1 MCPHNQLLWTVA
13 KQNWRFDKT
22 SIATSDIDTWDSFYN
37 YIKKDACQER
47 IEYIE
52 LWLKV
57 KENEFVVAVV
67 NLTRELDKIN
77 QNNLDQGVDSW
88 SVLWKSQYLWPGG

>member
-1 MCPHNQLLWTVA
+1 MET
-13 KQNWRFDKT
+13 DE
-22 SIATSDIDTWDSFYN
+22 IDTWDSFSN
-37 YIKKDACQER
+37 DIKKDACQER
-47 IEYIE
+47 IENIE
-52 LWLKV
+52 LWLRV

-77 QNNLDQGVDSW
+77 QNNLDQGGDSW